1 MMTANIGILMMEQ
14 NIVLVKLVTHK
25 LLNVNIP

>member
-1 MMTANIGILMMEQ
+1 MMMANIGILMMAQ
-14 NIVLVKLVTHK
+14 NIVLVKLVAHK